1 VLSDIA
7 GRLLTSPLAFLLAG
21 LVDLFLYA
29 GGTMGRS
36 VRSRADR
43 TSEWLSKIAAR

>member
-29 GGTMGRS
+29 AAAIGRS

-43 TSEWLSKIAAR
+43 MSEWLSEIAAR